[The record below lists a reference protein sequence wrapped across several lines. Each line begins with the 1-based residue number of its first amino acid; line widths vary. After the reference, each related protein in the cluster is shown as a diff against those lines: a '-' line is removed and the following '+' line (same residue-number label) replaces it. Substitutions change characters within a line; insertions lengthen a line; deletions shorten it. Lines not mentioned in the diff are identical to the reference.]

1 MLNKACKCVCDQ
13 DMMFAMETIEEMSES
28 LRSEDYGKHLMGVE
42 DLLQKHAL
50 MEADINVVAERVK
63 TVNQAAQYFIDT
75 DFPEA
80 SGDPERITYRPCD
93 PDIIADR
100 QRQLTEALDQLKK
113 LAELRRKRLNESRQ
127 LWQFYW
133 DMADTE
139 GWMRDKEQLM
149 SSPDLGHDLT
159 SIGLLQTKHRTTEDE
174 LSSRHAHLN
183 EELQVGRNLIAAK
196 NFGAPKIAE
205 RIEDIEEKWKSL
217 QALCDYRR
225 KRIAETVDFYQF
237 FADAD
242 DVDTWMLDTLRL
254 VTSEDIGH
262 DEASAQSLVKKHK
275 KITDELDEYRN
286 VIDSLHAQ
294 AEALSPLDSDSPEVV
309 GRLASI
315 DRRYHELLE
324 MAEIRK
330 QRLLDALALY
340 RLYNEADSVDQWIT
354 EKEKLLHTMVATED
368 IEEVEILKARFDT
381 FDEEMGANQ
390 DKVAVVTQLASQL
403 VSNEHPNSAEVAD
416 RERRLKDRW
425 DALRGV
431 ADEKKEV
438 LQLAHDVN
446 AWHIDAQETA
456 AWIRDKEKLV
466 QSTDEL
472 GNDLGGIITLQRRL
486 GGLERDLAAIDARR
500 NALHAEADRLSK
512 AKPSEAAAIRE
523 KADNIDKLWAELK
536 ESMKIREA
544 RLGEASDLQKF
555 LQNLDHFQQWLTRT
569 QTAIAT
575 EEMPNDVAEAESLI
589 SQHDQLKDEIK
600 AYAPDYQQMKEY
612 GDKVVEGQQDVQYM
626 FLRERL
632 KALND
637 GWNDLSKMWDNKRN
651 FLEQNLRL
659 QAFLRDARQCEIL
672 LSEQDNFLSKEE
684 IPTTPGAAARLTPE
698 AAEKQIRQLESF
710 ISTMDANDEKAST
723 GWPYIFLFCLLVCFL
738 SCLLLYLSVREMML
752 MVMMITALVFHKKN
766 YHSAVLGDF
775 FIL

>member
-1 MLNKACKCVCDQ
+1 MHANVCDQ

-93 PDIIADR
+93 PEIIADR

-159 SIGLLQTKHRTTEDE
+159 SIGLLQAKHRTTEDE

-275 KITDELDEYRN
+275 KITDELDDYRN
-286 VIDSLHAQ
+286 VIDTLHAQ

-340 RLYNEADSVDQWIT
+340 RLFNEADSVDQWIT

-466 QSTDEL
+466 ESTDEL

-536 ESMKIREA
+536 DSMKVREA

-575 EEMPNDVAEAESLI
+575 EEMPNNVAEAESLI
-589 SQHDQLKDEIK
+589 SQHDQLKAEIK
-600 AYAPDYQQMKEY
+600 AYAP
-612 GDKVVEGQQDVQYM
+612 
-626 FLRERL
+626 
-632 KALND
+632 
-637 GWNDLSKMWDNKRN
+637 
-651 FLEQNLRL
+651 
-659 QAFLRDARQCEIL
+659 
-672 LSEQDNFLSKEE
+672 
-684 IPTTPGAAARLTPE
+684 
-698 AAEKQIRQLESF
+698 
-710 ISTMDANDEKAST
+710 
-723 GWPYIFLFCLLVCFL
+723 
-738 SCLLLYLSVREMML
+738 
-752 MVMMITALVFHKKN
+752 
-766 YHSAVLGDF
+766 
-775 FIL
+775 

>member
-1 MLNKACKCVCDQ
+1 ML
-13 DMMFAMETIEEMSES
+13 FAMETIEEMSES

-50 MEADINVVAERVK
+50 IEADINVVAERVK

-80 SGDPERITYRPCD
+80 SGDPQRITYRPCD
-93 PDIIADR
+93 PEIIADR
-100 QRQLTEALDQLKK
+100 QRQLTEALEQLKK
-113 LAELRRKRLNESRQ
+113 LAELRNKRLHESRQ

-139 GWMRDKEQLM
+139 GWIREKEQLM

-159 SIGLLQTKHRTTEDE
+159 SIGLLQAKHRTMEDE
-174 LSSRHAHLN
+174 LASRHAHLN

-217 QALCDYRR
+217 QALSDYRR

-262 DEASAQSLVKKHK
+262 DEASALSLVKKHK
-275 KITDELDEYRN
+275 KITDELDEYRT

-315 DRRYHELLE
+315 DRRYHELLD

-340 RLYNEADSVDQWIT
+340 RLFNEADSVDQWIT

-390 DKVAVVTQLASQL
+390 DKVAVVSQLASQL

-431 ADEKKEV
+431 ADEKKDV

-466 QSTDEL
+466 ESTDEL

-486 GGLERDLAAIDARR
+486 SGLERDLAAIEDRR

-512 AKPSEAAAIRE
+512 AKPSEAPAIRE

-536 ESMKIREA
+536 ESLKVREA

-569 QTAIAT
+569 QTTIAT
-575 EEMPNDVAEAESLI
+575 EEMPNDVAEAESLL
-589 SQHDQLKDEIK
+589 SQHDQLKSEIK
-600 AYAPDYQQMKEY
+600 AYAPDYEKMKEF
-612 GDKVVEGQQDVQYM
+612 GDKVVEGQQGVQYM

-632 KALND
+632 KALDD
-637 GWNDLSKMWDNKRN
+637 GWNDLMKMWENKRN
-651 FLEQNLRL
+651 LLLQNLRL
-659 QAFLRDARQCEIL
+659 QAFLRDVRQCELL

-684 IPTTPGAAARLTPE
+684 IPTTPGEASRLTPE
-698 AAEKQIRQLESF
+698 AAENHIRQLESF
-710 ISTMDANDEKAST
+710 ISTMDANSEKAS
-723 GWPYIFLFCLLVCFL
+723 
-738 SCLLLYLSVREMML
+738 
-752 MVMMITALVFHKKN
+752 FH
-766 YHSAVLGDF
+766 
-775 FIL
+775 

>member
-1 MLNKACKCVCDQ
+1 ML
-13 DMMFAMETIEEMSES
+13 FAMETIEEMSES

-50 MEADINVVAERVK
+50 IEADINVVAERVK

-80 SGDPERITYRPCD
+80 SGDPQRITYRPCD
-93 PDIIADR
+93 PEIIADR
-100 QRQLTEALDQLKK
+100 QRQLTEALEQLKK
-113 LAELRRKRLNESRQ
+113 LAELRNKRLHESRQ

-139 GWMRDKEQLM
+139 GWIREKEQLM

-159 SIGLLQTKHRTTEDE
+159 SIGLLQAKHRTMEDE
-174 LSSRHAHLN
+174 LASRHAHLN

-217 QALCDYRR
+217 QALSDYRR

-262 DEASAQSLVKKHK
+262 DEASALSLVKKHK
-275 KITDELDEYRN
+275 KITDELDEYRT

-315 DRRYHELLE
+315 DRRYHELLD

-340 RLYNEADSVDQWIT
+340 RLFNEADSVDQWIT

-390 DKVAVVTQLASQL
+390 DKVAVVSQLASQL

-466 QSTDEL
+466 ESTDEL

-486 GGLERDLAAIDARR
+486 SGLERDLAAIEDRR

-512 AKPSEAAAIRE
+512 AKPSEAPAIRE

-536 ESMKIREA
+536 ESLRVREA

-569 QTAIAT
+569 QTTIAT
-575 EEMPNDVAEAESLI
+575 EEMPNDVAEAESLL
-589 SQHDQLKDEIK
+589 SQHDQLKSEIK
-600 AYAPDYQQMKEY
+600 AYAPDYEKMKEF
-612 GDKVVEGQQDVQYM
+612 GDKVVEGQQGVQYM

-632 KALND
+632 KALDD
-637 GWNDLSKMWDNKRN
+637 GWNDLMKMWENKRN
-651 FLEQNLRL
+651 LLLQNLRL
-659 QAFLRDARQCEIL
+659 QAFLRDVRQCELL

-684 IPTTPGAAARLTPE
+684 IPTTPGEASRLTPE
-698 AAEKQIRQLESF
+698 AAENHIRQLESF
-710 ISTMDANDEKAST
+710 ISTMDANSEKAS
-723 GWPYIFLFCLLVCFL
+723 
-738 SCLLLYLSVREMML
+738 
-752 MVMMITALVFHKKN
+752 FH
-766 YHSAVLGDF
+766 
-775 FIL
+775 

>member
-1 MLNKACKCVCDQ
+1 ML
-13 DMMFAMETIEEMSES
+13 FAMETIEEMSES

-50 MEADINVVAERVK
+50 IEADINVVAERVK

-80 SGDPERITYRPCD
+80 SGDPQRITYSPCD
-93 PDIIADR
+93 PEIIADR
-100 QRQLTEALDQLKK
+100 QRQLTEALEQLKK
-113 LAELRRKRLNESRQ
+113 LAELRNKRLHESRQ

-139 GWMRDKEQLM
+139 GWIREKEQLM

-159 SIGLLQTKHRTTEDE
+159 SIGLLQAKHRTMEDE
-174 LSSRHAHLN
+174 LASRHAHLN

-217 QALCDYRR
+217 QALSDYRR

-262 DEASAQSLVKKHK
+262 DEASALSLVKKHK
-275 KITDELDEYRN
+275 KITDELDEYRT

-315 DRRYHELLE
+315 DRRYHELLD

-340 RLYNEADSVDQWIT
+340 RLFNEADSVDQWIT

-390 DKVAVVTQLASQL
+390 DKVAVVSQLASQL

-466 QSTDEL
+466 ESTDEL

-486 GGLERDLAAIDARR
+486 SGLERDLAAIEDRR

-512 AKPSEAAAIRE
+512 AKPSEAPAIRE

-536 ESMKIREA
+536 ESLKVREA

-569 QTAIAT
+569 QTTIAT
-575 EEMPNDVAEAESLI
+575 EEMPNDVAEAESLL
-589 SQHDQLKDEIK
+589 SQHDQLKSEIK
-600 AYAPDYQQMKEY
+600 AYAPDYEKMKEF
-612 GDKVVEGQQDVQYM
+612 GDKVVEGQQGVQYM

-632 KALND
+632 KALDD
-637 GWNDLSKMWDNKRN
+637 GWNDLMKMWENKRN
-651 FLEQNLRL
+651 LLLQNLRL
-659 QAFLRDARQCEIL
+659 QAFLRDVRQCELL

-684 IPTTPGAAARLTPE
+684 IPTTPGEASRLTPE
-698 AAEKQIRQLESF
+698 AAENHIRQLESF
-710 ISTMDANDEKAST
+710 ISTMDANSEKAS
-723 GWPYIFLFCLLVCFL
+723 
-738 SCLLLYLSVREMML
+738 
-752 MVMMITALVFHKKN
+752 FH
-766 YHSAVLGDF
+766 
-775 FIL
+775 

>member
-1 MLNKACKCVCDQ
+1 MHKKNFLIFLVSAVCTIMCDQ

-50 MEADINVVAERVK
+50 IEADISVVAERVK

-100 QRQLTEALDQLKK
+100 QHQLTEALDQLKQ
-113 LAELRRKRLNESRQ
+113 LAELRRQRLHESRQ

-139 GWMRDKEQLM
+139 GWMREKEQLM

-159 SIGLLQTKHRTTEDE
+159 SIGLLQAKHRTMEDE

-217 QALCDYRR
+217 QALSDYRR

-275 KITDELDEYRN
+275 KITDELDEYKN
-286 VIDSLHAQ
+286 VIDALHAQ
-294 AEALSPLDSDSPEVV
+294 AEALSPLDSDSPEVI

-315 DRRYHELLE
+315 DRRYHELQE
-324 MAEIRK
+324 MAELRK
-330 QRLLDALALY
+330 KRLLDALALY

-390 DKVAVVTQLASQL
+390 DKVAVVAELASQL

-431 ADEKKEV
+431 ADEKKDV

-456 AWIRDKEKLV
+456 AWIRDKQKLV
-466 QSTDEL
+466 ESTDEL

-486 GGLERDLAAIDARR
+486 GGLERDLAAIDTRR
-500 NALHAEADRLSK
+500 NSLHAEADRLAK
-512 AKPSEAAAIRE
+512 AKPSEAAAIRD

-536 ESMKIREA
+536 DSMKVREA
-544 RLGEASDLQKF
+544 RLGEASELQKF
-555 LQNLDHFQQWLTRT
+555 LQDLDHFQQWLTRT

-575 EEMPNDVAEAESLI
+575 EDIPNDVAEAESLL
-589 SQHDQLKDEIK
+589 SQHDQLKAEIK
-600 AYAPDYQQMKEY
+600 AYAPEYEKMKEF

-651 FLEQNLRL
+651 FLMQNLHL
-659 QAFLRDARQCEIL
+659 QVFLRDAQQCEIL

-698 AAEKQIRQLESF
+698 AAENHIRQLESF
-710 ISTMDANDEKAST
+710 ISTMDANDEKASIC
-723 GWPYIFLFCLLVCFL
+723 YIC
-738 SCLLLYLSVREMML
+738 
-752 MVMMITALVFHKKN
+752 I
-766 YHSAVLGDF
+766 F
-775 FIL
+775 FTY